1 MRPICSAVGSATYE
15 LSKYL
20 TRIIKP
26 ASINRHGTDLTDT
39 FQFVR
44 QTTGMDLSGKFMV
57 SFDVKPLFT
66 NVPLK
71 EIIDVTIRRM
81 YHSDFITPPVI
92 PENNLRDLLELCV
105 SDNLILFNG
114 KVFKQTDGVA
124 MGNSLGP
131 VLANIFMIHLEEELM
146 FSGTNNCQP
155 LFYRRYVDDTF
166 CVFENQSQAER
177 FLKFIN
183 DLHPS
188 VNFDMETECDG
199 TLGFLDTVVRRN
211 NQNTADLS
219 TKVKQTDRGLFY
231 HFSSLVPDSYK
242 LNLVY
247 NLINR
252 ICNIA
257 SNMLIFHLDF
267 EHLKRRLKMNGFPQD
282 LVNRTAD
289 KVLTRQRS
297 EEQPRDET
305 VEKRKVNN
313 ARLTGQT
320 SYGVKSDLDKLVRKF
335 YPSVDL
341 RMIFTRGFKIKNLF
355 GYEDKFPL
363 KCKSL
368 VVYYSECSQ
377 CGHSKAYL
385 GKIKNSLYE
394 RFYASGTGHLA
405 PNCANSALL
414 NHLCESENP
423 KCSFN
428 FKDVKILETARND
441 LQLRYMESILL
452 KYEKQTLNTQERSIR
467 LNLI

>member
-1 MRPICSAVGSATYE
+1 
-15 LSKYL
+15 
-20 TRIIKP
+20 
-26 ASINRHGTDLTDT
+26 
-39 FQFVR
+39 
-44 QTTGMDLSGKFMV
+44 MDG
-57 SFDVKPLFT
+57 
-66 NVPLK
+66 
-71 EIIDVTIRRM
+71 E
-81 YHSDFITPPVI
+81 
-92 PENNLRDLLELCV
+92 
-105 SDNLILFNG
+105 
-114 KVFKQTDGVA
+114 A
-124 MGNSLGP
+124 MGNSLGQ
-131 VLANIFMIHLEEELM
+131 VLANIFITHLEEELM

-177 FLKFIN
+177 FLNFIN
-183 DLHPS
+183 NLHPS
-188 VNFDMETECDG
+188 ISFDMETECDG

-219 TKVKQTDRGLFY
+219 TKVKQTDGGLFY

-242 LNLVY
+242 LNLIY

-252 ICNIA
+252 IYNIA

-282 LVNRTAD
+282 LIDRTAN
-289 KVLTRQRS
+289 KVLTKQRL
-297 EEQPRDET
+297 EDQPRDET
-305 VEKRKVNN
+305 VEKRKVNIF
-313 ARLTGQT
+313 LPFLGQI
-320 SYGVKSDLDKLVRKF
+320 SYGIKSDLGKLVRKF

-341 RMIFTRGFKIKNLF
+341 RIIFTRGFKIKNLF
-355 GYEDKFPL
+355 GYKDKFPL

-377 CGHSKAYL
+377 FGHSKAYL
-385 GKIKNSLYE
+385 GKTKNSLYE
-394 RFYASGTGHLA
+394 RFYASGTGHLSL
-405 PNCANSALL
+405 NCANSALL

-428 FKDVKILETARND
+428 FEDVKILETARHG

-452 KYEKQTLNTQERSIR
+452 KYEKQTLNTQERSMR